1 MSDRSKQ
8 ARAKHDQGRMPRGTE
23 LLTALTLSLATPAF
37 AADSVGPLAPGKPA
51 GVKEAQIGQ
60 TGWILIGVGAVAAI
74 AIGVASSS
82 NGSPVGASPQ
92 VIVTATT
99 I

>member
-1 MSDRSKQ
+1 MRTLI
-8 ARAKHDQGRMPRGTE
+8 AV
-23 LLTALTLSLATPAF
+23 ALSTTLFASAAF
-37 AADSVGPLAPGKPA
+37 AADSAGPLAAGKPA
-51 GVKEAQIGQ
+51 GIKQAQIGQ

-82 NGSPVGASPQ
+82 NGSPVAQ
-92 VIVTATT
+92 QNNIAVTATT

>member
-1 MSDRSKQ
+1 MRTLIAVALS
-8 ARAKHDQGRMPRGTE
+8 TT
-23 LLTALTLSLATPAF
+23 LLASAAF
-37 AADSVGPLAPGKPA
+37 AADSSGPLAAGKPA

-60 TGWILIGVGAVAAI
+60 TGWVLLGVGAVAAI

-82 NGSPVGASPQ
+82 NGAPVGNSNQLA
-92 VIVTATT
+92 VTATT

>member
-1 MSDRSKQ
+1 MRTLIAVALS
-8 ARAKHDQGRMPRGTE
+8 TT
-23 LLTALTLSLATPAF
+23 LLASAAF
-37 AADSVGPLAPGKPA
+37 AADTSGPLAAGKPA

-60 TGWILIGVGAVAAI
+60 TGWILLGVGAVAAI

-82 NGSPVGASPQ
+82 NGAPVGNSNQLA
-92 VIVTATT
+92 VTATT